1 MNTRSPPRQLRAVA
15 PTQIEPGRPK
25 IILFGRPG
33 AGKTYGALDFP
44 QPYYIDTEG
53 GAKQDQYRKKLI
65 ASHGGYLGPEQGS
78 REFSAVVD
86 EVKSLATVEHR
97 YKTLIIDS
105 ISEIY
110 NTVITDEAERLGD
123 KDAFGAS
130 KKPATR
136 LTMQLLNWINRL
148 DMNVILIAHEKPEWG
163 VDAKGNRAEV
173 GKTFDAFEKV
183 GYALDL
189 ALHIRNPGANVRLA
203 QVVKSRFDSFPMGES
218 FTWSF
223 DEFANRYGPEIIAKD
238 AMHIELASPEQVAA
252 LTQILSERRD
262 GDDLKAAGLKRASAE
277 TLDELTTDQAARWI
291 ESLTRGKAA

>member
-25 IILFGRPG
+25 VILFGRPG

-53 GAKQDQYRKKLI
+53 GAKQDQYRRKLI
-65 ASHGGYLGPEQGS
+65 ASHGGYLGPEHGS
-78 REFSAVVD
+78 RDFATVVD
-86 EVKSLATVEHR
+86 EVKALATVEHR

-110 NTVITDEAERLGD
+110 NAVISDESARLGD
-123 KDAFGAS
+123 KDAYGAS
-130 KKPATR
+130 KKPAAR
-136 LTMQLLNWINRL
+136 LTMQLLKWIHDV

-163 VDAKGNRAEV
+163 LDAHGNRAEV

-189 ALHIRNPGANVRLA
+189 ALHIRNPGANMRLA
-203 QVVKSRFDSFPMGES
+203 QVVKSRFDAFPMGET
-218 FTWSF
+218 FPWSF
-223 DEFANRYGPEIIAKD
+223 DEFAERYGQDVIAKD
-238 AMHIELASPEQVAA
+238 AMHITLATADQVHELN
-252 LTQILSERRD
+252 LILSERRD
-262 GDDLKAAGLKRASAE
+262 GEALKERGLKKASAE
-277 TLDELTTDQAARWI
+277 TLDELTTEQAGVWI
-291 ESLTRGKAA
+291 ETLKQKAA